1 MKLMMRK
8 GNSYMRK
15 NNKYIQFIEND
26 DEFIKLMISKIK
38 YKLDNLLP
46 DNIECD
52 VDFTFSDDKSIPKML
67 EYVFKLNTDDKISV
81 VYSSDLEMVY
91 DAVGFPNSAVYIIKE
106 VEKIKNDNLMSD
118 VIYLHKLLKAST
130 TSSKTF

>member
-15 NNKYIQFIEND
+15 NNKYIQFIESD

-38 YKLDNLLP
+38 YKLDNVLP

-106 VEKIKNDNLMSD
+106 VEKIKNDNFMSD

-130 TSSKTF
+130 TSSKTI

>member
-15 NNKYIQFIEND
+15 NNKYIQFIESD

-38 YKLDNLLP
+38 YKLDNVLP

-106 VEKIKNDNLMSD
+106 VEKIKNDNFMSD